1 MAEGDGAERLLNGK
15 MQRMASRE
23 VEKSMPEQRDEFVGG
38 LLAMYAPMRAPEYH
52 FDCWKESLDRDSRG
66 HSVRE

>member
-1 MAEGDGAERLLNGK
+1 
-15 MQRMASRE
+15 MASRE

-38 LLAMYAPMRAPEYH
+38 LLAMCAPMRAPEYH